1 MSNDLVNVS
10 ASATNTNIGVAT
22 SHSNVLPELD
32 AKLGAMYTYAMA
44 QGDLSLDVGWVWA
57 HYVNALNSLDTAVGA
72 GSDLTRPRSFGIQ
85 GLYFGAKWVGNVA

>member
-1 MSNDLVNVS
+1 MNVS
-10 ASATNTNIGVAT
+10 ASATNIGVAT

-57 HYVNALNSLDTAVGA
+57 HYVNALSSAHVLDVVNGD
-72 GSDLTRPRSFGIQ
+72 SYNHPQSFGIQ